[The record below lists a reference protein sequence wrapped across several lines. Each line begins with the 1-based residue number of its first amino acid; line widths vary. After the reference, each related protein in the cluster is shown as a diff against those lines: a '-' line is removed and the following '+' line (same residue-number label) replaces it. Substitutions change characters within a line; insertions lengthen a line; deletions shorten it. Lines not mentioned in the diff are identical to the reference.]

1 MIPSAPGLLLSL
13 LLLPNIQNVAADP
26 IHIPLSRRART
37 RIDPVAEAHRLKLKY
52 GIISANASNVLGAR
66 RPGKRASSSG
76 IPIIN
81 SQGDTSFLGTVNIGT
96 PPQSFNVVLD
106 TGSADLWVADT
117 DCRNC
122 PRSQTVF
129 DPSKSSTFSESTSSR
144 GVTIQ
149 YGQGAVAGSVA
160 SDTVSMGDF
169 TVQKQTFLAVDQ
181 VSSDLTEGSVQG
193 IMGLAFGSISSTSAT
208 PFWENLA
215 NGGELSVPEMGFWL
229 QRANPL
235 STDEEGPGGV
245 FTLGGT
251 NSSLFTG
258 DIEFLDMPSNVRPSF
273 WLLNTASITLN
284 GQNFAVPR
292 TEALA
297 AIDTGTTLI
306 GGPTDVVTAFWKTVG
321 GKPSE
326 NNPGF
331 FEYPCSTSLSVTMS
345 FGGKA
350 WPINPRDMIFG
361 RLSSTSPLCL
371 GSVFDVTGGTN
382 IEAGSGA
389 PNWIVGATFLK
400 NVYSVFRASPASI
413 GFGELSNAAGGS
425 SGAPDSSN
433 SGSNSNDNSGTT
445 GQGGTRSGA
454 VPLTMSKLAMPVSI
468 MGMIAALFL

>member
-1 MIPSAPGLLLSL
+1 
-13 LLLPNIQNVAADP
+13 
-26 IHIPLSRRART
+26 
-37 RIDPVAEAHRLKLKY
+37 
-52 GIISANASNVLGAR
+52 
-66 RPGKRASSSG
+66 
-76 IPIIN
+76 
-81 SQGDTSFLGTVNIGT
+81 
-96 PPQSFNVVLD
+96 
-106 TGSADLWVADT
+106 
-117 DCRNC
+117 
-122 PRSQTVF
+122 
-129 DPSKSSTFSESTSSR
+129 
-144 GVTIQ
+144 
-149 YGQGAVAGSVA
+149 
-160 SDTVSMGDF
+160 MGDF

-258 DIEFLDMPSNVRPSF
+258 VIEFLDMPSNIRPSF